1 MTGNAEN
8 GFELSV
14 ERYIDAPPHIVWSV
28 WVERIEEWFCPKP
41 WTTELIAMDL
51 RPGGRSALRMRG
63 PNGEGGDIMEGVYLE
78 VIPGRRIVTTDA
90 YRAGWIPQKPFMT
103 GYWEMLPE
111 GKGTRYRAG
120 AWHWD
125 EEAMKQHDAMGF
137 VPGWSA
143 VADQL
148 AALAEAEAKG
158 G

>member
-51 RPGGRSALRMRG
+51 RPGGR
-63 PNGEGGDIMEGVYLE
+63 
-78 VIPGRRIVTTDA
+78 IVTTDA

-125 EEAMKQHDAMGF
+125 EEAMKQHDQMGF

>member
-1 MTGNAEN
+1 MFTADN
-8 GFELSV
+8 GPPFNDTSN
-14 ERYIDAPPHIVWSV
+14 DAPLTPLLQREVPGIYN
-28 WVERIEEWFCPKP
+28 
-41 WTTELIAMDL
+41 TL
-51 RPGGRSALRMRG
+51 R
-63 PNGEGGDIMEGVYLE
+63 
-78 VIPGRRIVTTDA
+78 RRIVTTDA
-90 YRAGWIPQKPFMT
+90 YREGWIPQKPFMT
-103 GYWEMLPE
+103 GFWEMLPE

-125 EEAMKQHDAMGF
+125 EAAMQQHDQMGF